1 VVEVADVDAKS
12 GEPAQTDIFEGWD
25 ALDWKQRRERRFQ
38 RWLSAPGIEFQSD
51 AARQAY
57 QERAQ
62 LLIDAIQLKK
72 PARVPVTTSTGY
84 FVGKHSGLTKKQS
97 MTEYEKVAAA
107 IVKYHEDFMP
117 DFQTS
122 SVAPAGV
129 FEALGLNLVDWPGK
143 NLSDDTPWQYV
154 EAEYMREDE
163 YDTLIADPE
172 VYFRRSLLPRFGSA
186 FAPLASLPP
195 FTDMVEATTMLFA
208 ILPYADPKVVQGM
221 EQMAAAA
228 RECLNY
234 LMATGA
240 AGAEVAGRLGIP
252 SSFAGLAKAPYDIL
266 ADTLRG
272 TKGIMIDRF
281 RRPEKILE
289 ASERFVPIIIEWGVR
304 QAAMSSGPLVIFV
317 LHKGADS
324 FMSDADFKEFYW
336 PTLKAVMKGLIEQ
349 GIVPTMFAEG
359 GYNKRLEVI
368 RDPELP
374 AGSVLWLFDQTDM
387 AAAKRA
393 LGGHSCIAGNVP
405 TALLALSTV
414 EEVVKYTQDLL
425 DTCAK
430 DGGFLLE
437 NGAVLDDA
445 KAENLKAMID
455 TGRAWRG

>member
-1 VVEVADVDAKS
+1 MADQDAQARA
-12 GEPAQTDIFEGWD
+12 PQQADIFEGWD
-25 ALDWKQRRERRFQ
+25 KLDWKERRERRFQ
-38 RWLSAPGIEFQSD
+38 RWLSAPNVQFQSD

-97 MTEYEKVAAA
+97 MHEYDKVAAA
-107 IVKYHEDFMP
+107 IIKYHEDFMP

-122 SVAPAGV
+122 SVAPAKV
-129 FEALGLNLVDWPGK
+129 FELLGLNLVDWPGK
-143 NLSDDTPWQYV
+143 GLSDETPWQYM
-154 EAEYMREDE
+154 EGEYMGEDE
-163 YDTLIADPE
+163 YDALIADPE

-186 FAPLASLPP
+186 FAPLAGLPP

-208 ILPYADPKVVQGM
+208 ILPYADPKVVEGM
-221 EQMAAAA
+221 ERMAAAA
-228 RECLNY
+228 RECLSY
-234 LMATGA
+234 LTATGG

-252 SSFAGLAKAPYDIL
+252 STFAGLAKAPYDIL

-289 ASERFVPIIIEWGVR
+289 ASERFVPIIIDWGLR
-304 QAAMSSGPLVIFV
+304 QAARAAGPLVVFV

-336 PTLKAVMKGLIEQ
+336 PTLKAVMKGLIDQ
-349 GIVPTMFAEG
+349 GVTPMMFAEG

-368 RDPELP
+368 ADPELP
-374 AGSVLWLFDQTDM
+374 KGSVVWLFDQTDM
-387 AAAKRA
+387 TAAKRA

-414 EEVVKYTQDLL
+414 EEVEKYTRDLL

-430 DGGFLLE
+430 DGGFMLE

-445 KAENLKAMID
+445 KAENLKAMIEM
-455 TGRAWRG
+455 GRNWRG